1 MNAVN
6 VHSKYWMC
14 VPFHYLFTYLVLR
27 IQQPTINFTGLSEI
41 KIISTL
47 SL

>member
-14 VPFHYLFTYLVLR
+14 VPFLHLFIYLVLR
-27 IQQPTINFTGLSEI
+27 IQQPTRNFTGLSEI
-41 KIISTL
+41 EIISTL